1 VIMRKEER
9 RELNL
14 MFSEIEDDA
23 ALDVA
28 ERLSLCFAFNNVHA
42 VEAVIF
48 KHGKTKPLNSF
59 WVKVVDWLEFFDEP
73 VPTETGPEYDDE
85 IPF

>member
-1 VIMRKEER
+1 MRKEER

-42 VEAVIF
+42 IAVVMYR
-48 KHGKTKPLNSF
+48 HGKKRPLNSF
-59 WVKVVDWLEFFDEP
+59 WAKVVDWLEFFDEP
-73 VPTETGPEYDDE
+73 VPVESDPDYDDE